1 MLNVVTFKW
10 QPYAGYRSTFP
21 AESVDT
27 LARMVARHYRGEHQ
41 VWCFTDDRKGIDRD
55 LVRVEQLWDD
65 LADIP
70 NPTGPK
76 RNPSCY
82 RRLKIFAP
90 EMRERIGERILV
102 LDLDC
107 VITGDVTALWDR
119 DEPFIA
125 WGDTRKDNHYNGSMV
140 LLRAGALPQVWEDF
154 DPTRSPEQAKRAGYF
169 GSDQGWLSYKLGSQ
183 YPRWSKRDGV
193 YSFRNHI
200 SGGNEFTAERAP
212 LPTDARIVMFHG
224 HVDPWDREA
233 QRLPWV
239 QQHYR

>member
-10 QPYAGYRSTFP
+10 KPYAGYRSTFP
-21 AESVDT
+21 AGAVNT
-27 LARMVARHYRGEHQ
+27 LAAMVARHYRGPHKF
-41 VWCFTDDRKGIDRD
+41 WCITDDKQGIDSS
-55 LVRVEQLWDD
+55 VEVMKLWDD

-82 RRLKIFAP
+82 RRLKLWDP
-90 EMRERIGERILV
+90 RMHQLIGERILC

-107 VITGDVTALWDR
+107 VITAEVTPQWDR
-119 DEPFIA
+119 DEPFMA

-140 LLRAGALPQVWEDF
+140 LLRAGAMPEVWTDF
-154 DPTRSPEQAKRAGYF
+154 DPKRSPDQARRAGYF
-169 GSDQGWLSYKLGSQ
+169 GSDQGWLSYKLGPG
-183 YPRWSKRDGV
+183 YPRWGKRDGV
-193 YSFRNHI
+193 YSFRNHLQ
-200 SGGNEFTAERAP
+200 AHDPRR
-212 LPTDARIVMFHG
+212 LPDNARIVMFHG